1 MNPKSSNDLVPKEN
15 GALDQ
20 LQKPSEENKLPKIRG
35 ALILVAVVMIFNLF
49 QNLSYFL
56 GSIAPII
63 RSPVWERF
71 TNPGSPEFNPH
82 WKLVFIFDAL
92 TAALILFWNIVALV
106 FFFRKK
112 RGFPRLIAVSI
123 PIIFLLILAGHF
135 LSGLIPAV
143 AGSAGYAKEETALI
157 MKFIGLHIWIP
168 YFLLSKR
175 VAKTFV
181 R

>member
-1 MNPKSSNDLVPKEN
+1 MNPEPLSESTQKEN
-15 GALDQ
+15 IGLEQ
-20 LQKPSEENKLPKIRG
+20 LQEPWKRTKPPKIRG
-35 ALILVAVVMIFNLF
+35 ALILVAVIMIFNLF

-56 GSIAPII
+56 GSMAPIM
-63 RSPVWERF
+63 RSSRWELF
-71 TNPGSPEFNPH
+71 TNPNSPKFHPQ
-82 WKLVFIFDAL
+82 WKLVLIFDAL
-92 TAALILFWNIVALV
+92 TATLILFWNIVALV

-143 AGSAGYAKEETALI
+143 AGSAVYAKQETALI

-175 VAKTFV
+175 VEKTFV

>member
-1 MNPKSSNDLVPKEN
+1 MIPEPLRESTTKEN
-15 GALDQ
+15 ISLKQ
-20 LQKPSEENKLPKIRG
+20 PQETWKENKPPKIRG
-35 ALILVAVVMIFNLF
+35 ALILVAIGLF
-49 QNLSYFL
+49 ISLVQNLGYFL

-63 RSPVWERF
+63 GSPAWERF
-71 TNPGSPEFNPH
+71 TNLGSPEFHPM
-82 WKLVFIFDAL
+82 WKLAIIYDAV
-92 TAALILFWNIVALV
+92 TATLFLFWNIALLV

-112 RGFPRLIAVSI
+112 RVFPVSVAASL

-143 AGSAGYAKEETALI
+143 AESTGYAKQGTALI
-157 MKFIGLHIWIP
+157 TKFIGLHIWIP

>member
-1 MNPKSSNDLVPKEN
+1 MNPESANDLVPKEN

-35 ALILVAVVMIFNLF
+35 ALILVAIGLFISLVKNLG
-49 QNLSYFL
+49 YFF

-63 RSPVWERF
+63 RPPVWERF
-71 TNPGSPEFNPH
+71 TNPGSPGFNPQ
-82 WKLVFIFDAL
+82 WKLVLTCDAI
-92 TAALILFWNIVALV
+92 TATLILFWNIVMLV

-112 RGFPRLIAVSI
+112 RVFPVMVAASL
-123 PIIFLLILAGHF
+123 PIIFIMILAGHY

-143 AGSAGYAKEETALI
+143 AESAWYAKEGTALI
-157 MKFIGLHIWIP
+157 IKFIGLHIWIP